1 MTDTRTGAG
10 EHRTASQVV
19 RDLMREY
26 IDRHQRVDDYAAFLS
41 AKVERARARARAQAA
56 AGCCAA
62 AAAGRRVLPKLADPK
77 RLLSTRVA
85 TSVIA
90 AWKAKARGG

>member
-1 MTDTRTGAG
+1 
-10 EHRTASQVV
+10 
-19 RDLMREY
+19 MREY

-56 AGCCAA
+56 AGRCAA

-77 RLLSTRVA
+77 RLLSIRVA

-90 AWKAKARGG
+90 AWKASGAGWQTRMAGVLAKRAPKLKGG